1 MDISI
6 INVKL
11 EKNPV
16 SVNEKVQISVM
27 IIEHAQESAIRRLP
41 FRLGQYR
48 SIRI

>member
-16 SVNEKVQISVM
+16 SVNEKVKISVM
-27 IIEHAQESAIRRLP
+27 IIEHAQESEIRRLP

-48 SIRI
+48 TIRI

>member
-16 SVNEKVQISVM
+16 SVNEKVKISVM